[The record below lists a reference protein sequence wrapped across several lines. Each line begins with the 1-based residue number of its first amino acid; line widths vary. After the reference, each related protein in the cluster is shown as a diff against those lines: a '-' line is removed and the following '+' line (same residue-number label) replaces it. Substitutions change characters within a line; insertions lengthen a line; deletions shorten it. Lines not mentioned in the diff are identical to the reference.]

1 MSGDAVGSGVGF
13 TFASDAGR
21 ENFFFFDISMILIE
35 ERMKARPEAGWEE
48 GEEEEEE
55 EEEGRERERKRE
67 EAELEG
73 ERQEDVREG
82 IMRAMGTEKKGLA
95 Q

>member
-1 MSGDAVGSGVGF
+1 MSGDAVGSGAGF
-13 TFASDAGR
+13 TSASDAGR

-35 ERMKARPEAGWEE
+35 ERMKARPGAGWQ

-82 IMRAMGTEKKGLA
+82 IKRVMGMEQQGLA